1 MRPPDKSGQTLP
13 SLVKMNGRHRPCL
26 RFRKSDFCGFTL
38 IELVIIIV
46 VLGILGAFA
55 TAKYS
60 DFVKQSRIEATKAE
74 MGTIKRA
81 IKGNPQ
87 ITAGGKYTDIGY
99 EGNMGSVPTRLQDLV
114 TKPSG
119 APEYNKISGLG
130 WNGPYIESKNGEYLT
145 DAWGKPYVY
154 DPTARTIKSVGSGQ
168 DIIASF

>member
-1 MRPPDKSGQTLP
+1 
-13 SLVKMNGRHRPCL
+13 MNGRPRLNL
-26 RFRKSDFCGFTL
+26 RLRKHDLDGFTL

-46 VLGILGAFA
+46 VLGIISAFA
-55 TAKYS
+55 TAKYT

-74 MGTIKRA
+74 MDTIKRA

-99 EGNMGSVPTRLQDLV
+99 EGNMGSVPARLQDLV
-114 TKPSG
+114 AKPSG

-154 DPTARTIKSVGSGQ
+154 DPAARTLKSVGSGQ
-168 DIIASF
+168 DITVSF